1 MANIL
6 VVEDDKDLNSAY
18 RMILKIAHHKIESA
32 YDGQQALDKLK
43 IFEPDLILLDL
54 LMPIKSGLD
63 FLQQFDAAKHPA
75 TKLVIFTNLDNS
87 PEIHEAF
94 KLGAD
99 QCIVKAGTSPAG
111 LIEVVNGVLKQKD
124 PKRQPAQQKA

>member
-18 RMILKIAHHKIESA
+18 RMILKIAHHNVASA
-32 YDGQQALDKLK
+32 FDGQEALDKLAE
-43 IFEPDLILLDL
+43 FEPDLILLDL

-63 FLQQFDAAKHPA
+63 FLQQFDVSKHPD

-111 LIEVVNGVLKQKD
+111 LIEVVSGVLGLGRGQRTKQ
-124 PKRQPAQQKA
+124 RA